1 MQITPRSMHTQI
13 LNNIL
18 PAKLLKWIVVAALTI
33 EFSLHERH
41 EWFWLI
47 TMQYMLIKCSRTS
60 LLELINPLYS
70 TSRQNK
76 QSSNWIVVLKTTTTK
91 LLVNKHWWQD
101 TEVSCHFNILVGPM
115 CIEIFLFIKQNSI
128 LHIPWPYLSLLTE
141 LKSTQNMNSSFE
153 IKILS

>member
-1 MQITPRSMHTQI
+1 MHTQI

-18 PAKLLKWIVVAALTI
+18 PAKLLNWIILAALTI

-47 TMQYMLIKCSRTS
+47 TMQCMLIKCSRTP
-60 LLELINPLYS
+60 LLKLINPLYS

-76 QSSNWIVVLKTTTTK
+76 QSSNWIVVLKTTTAK

-101 TEVSCHFNILVGPM
+101 TEVSCHFNILVGPL
-115 CIEIFLFIKQNSI
+115 CIAHVLEPMHFISWIEAKYKPSTLQE
-128 LHIPWPYLSLLTE
+128 LYYLNFDLTKWVQE
-141 LKSTQNMNSSFE
+141 
-153 IKILS
+153 KICQHC